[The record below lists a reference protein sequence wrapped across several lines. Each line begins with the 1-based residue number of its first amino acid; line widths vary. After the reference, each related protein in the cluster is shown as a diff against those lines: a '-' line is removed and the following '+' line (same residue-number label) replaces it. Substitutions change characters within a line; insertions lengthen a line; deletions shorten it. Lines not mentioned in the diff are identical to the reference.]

1 MLTFMEGKH
10 LFDVFITTI
19 FFSSIGFHVKP
30 EGKNCTN
37 FFTYGWVSAPSTLTE
52 DSIDCWVELTKKEI
66 STKHIQCIRLNE
78 IVNDC
83 LHLDQSKA
91 IAIVVVSDKDSLE
104 VEPSLHRYRR
114 LALPIVIISKTA
126 GSLLRSILKL
136 ETRLTAK
143 LTTQEC
149 SPGNEGSS

>member
-1 MLTFMEGKH
+1 MFLLQQF
-10 LFDVFITTI
+10 L
-19 FFSSIGFHVKP
+19 FSSIGFHVKP

-37 FFTYGWVSAPSTLTE
+37 FFKYGWVSARSTLTE

>member
-1 MLTFMEGKH
+1 MEGKH

-52 DSIDCWVELTKKEI
+52 DSIDCWVELTKKEV
-66 STKHIQCIRLNE
+66 STKHIQCTQLNE
-78 IVNDC
+78 IDC
-83 LHLDQSKA
+83 LHPDQSKA
-91 IAIVVVSDKDSLE
+91 IAIVVMSDKDSLE
-104 VEPSLHRYRR
+104 VEPSLHQYRR
-114 LALPIVIISKTA
+114 LALPIIIISKTA
-126 GSLLRSILKL
+126 GTLLRSILKL

-149 SPGNEGSS
+149 FQGNKGSSCMCMQL